1 MDHIGRP
8 ESGLD
13 VDVGCVIAVCTY
25 RRPSLLGS
33 LLEQLLLQ
41 VRRNPD
47 LEIRLL
53 VVDNDEGSSARPVV
67 EEFAKRNSPLSVEY
81 LSAQPQ
87 GLVVARN
94 AALEYAKSL
103 TSPIIFIDD
112 DEAPRTEWLTS
123 LWAMHSAFPRDI
135 VAGPVIPKFELD
147 LPNWCEDG
155 SFWMRPTFA
164 DGSSLTKPTGDG
176 NILYPVDLVSRW
188 RYSLRFNT
196 SGGQDTHLL
205 RRWMEAGGLLRW
217 CAGAEVDEIVPAG
230 RLTFAY
236 ALDRTYFS
244 SLAYVWVDRE
254 LGATRWWTLLRS
266 WRRYLI
272 GGFDYA
278 AALLRRDFGRRRRAT
293 LHFASARGTRHGL
306 KLSSFDRY
314 ADYQIDAAER
324 HP

>member
-1 MDHIGRP
+1 MR
-8 ESGLD
+8 
-13 VDVGCVIAVCTY
+13 CVIAVCTY
-25 RRPSLLGS
+25 RRPLLLNS
-33 LLEQLLLQ
+33 LLEQLLDQAQRNLDLRLQ
-41 VRRNPD
+41 
-47 LEIRLL
+47 LI
-53 VVDNDEGSSARPVV
+53 VVDNDEALSARPVV
-67 EEFAKRNSPLSVEY
+67 EEFARRSSPLITEY
-81 LSAQPQ
+81 VSAQPQ

-103 TSPIIFIDD
+103 GSPIIFIDD
-112 DEAPRTEWLTS
+112 DETPRDEWLS
-123 LWAMHSAFPRDI
+123 SIWAMHSAFPRDI
-135 VAGPVIPKFELD
+135 VAGPVIPKFESD

-164 DGSSLTKPTGDG
+164 DATPLTKPTGDG
-176 NILYPVDLVSRW
+176 NILYPIDLVNRW

-205 RRWMEAGGLLRW
+205 RRWMEAGGVVRW
-217 CAGAEVDEIVPAG
+217 SARAEVDEIVPAG

-266 WRRYLI
+266 GRRYLI
-272 GGFDYA
+272 GGLDYA
-278 AALLRRDFGRRRRAT
+278 AATLRQDWGRQRRAK

-314 ADYQIDAAER
+314 ADYQIDAAE
-324 HP
+324 HA